1 MFKSLIAM
9 FSVCIMLFGMPA
21 FAEIRTFDV
30 DVMSV
35 DELDAL
41 LDDVRAEKKTA
52 VEFPNRAFELLKT
65 DFMSTVESLAPEAV
79 KFDYPFFGLNR
90 DRERTYYSI
99 SGSVT
104 AEYADETEQEFR
116 DATVVYWHDVET
128 DTFHQV
134 ALYTRNAV
142 YFVKPEL
149 LGNIERYVDNIVFS
163 KLYEHAVQSGL
174 LSSTAATEVEPTPTP
189 SPTPT
194 PNLTPTP
201 ITTPTKEPTVAP
213 TATADPFEQYEEL
226 KPGSKGQAVLDAR
239 MRMYELGY
247 FKNKPTQ
254 TEYTRNMMDYVKEFE
269 KDYGLEQDGILSPE
283 DQVVLFGQSDSSSV
297 STTILAPTATPSM
310 TVKMYAGE
318 LGELIF
324 FGSYEQDGNVENG
337 AERIEWKV
345 IKVSGGKSLLL
356 SKYSLENRPYHSSRS
371 SVTWEK
377 SSLRKWLNN
386 TFIKSA
392 FTSKEQKIIQSTK
405 LSTENSYG
413 TGSTFLA
420 DGGRDTTDKV
430 FVLSVEEVRSLRYD
444 FSNLGFLNTKPTKH
458 ARDQGAYIDD
468 TGYCWWW
475 LRTPGASQSMAAI
488 SQDNK
493 YGSLEVEET
502 GVVVDSPGTSVRPS
516 IWVDTALLNEY
527 LQGK

>member
-1 MFKSLIAM
+1 
-9 FSVCIMLFGMPA
+9 MLFGMPA
-21 FAEIRTFDV
+21 FAEVRTFDV

-52 VEFPNRAFELLKT
+52 VEFPNRTFELLKT
-65 DFMSTVESLAPEAV
+65 DFISTIESLAPEAV

-149 LGNIERYVDNIVFS
+149 LGSIERYADNKVFS

-194 PNLTPTP
+194 PDSTPTP
-201 ITTPTKEPTVAP
+201 TPTLEPTEQPTAMP
-213 TATADPFEQYEEL
+213 TATPDASEQYEEL
-226 KPGSKGQAVLDAR
+226 KPGSKGQTVLDAR

-254 TEYTRNMMDYVKEFE
+254 TEYTRNMMDYVKQFE

-283 DQVVLFGQSDSSSV
+283 DQVVLF
-297 STTILAPTATPSM
+297 
-310 TVKMYAGE
+310 
-318 LGELIF
+318 
-324 FGSYEQDGNVENG
+324 
-337 AERIEWKV
+337 
-345 IKVSGGKSLLL
+345 
-356 SKYSLENRPYHSSRS
+356 
-371 SVTWEK
+371 EK
-377 SSLRKWLNN
+377 S
-386 TFIKSA
+386 A
-392 FTSKEQKIIQSTK
+392 Q
-405 LSTENSYG
+405 
-413 TGSTFLA
+413 
-420 DGGRDTTDKV
+420 
-430 FVLSVEEVRSLRYD
+430 
-444 FSNLGFLNTKPTKH
+444 
-458 ARDQGAYIDD
+458 
-468 TGYCWWW
+468 
-475 LRTPGASQSMAAI
+475 
-488 SQDNK
+488 
-493 YGSLEVEET
+493 
-502 GVVVDSPGTSVRPS
+502 
-516 IWVDTALLNEY
+516 
-527 LQGK
+527 